1 MEIDMPKNVKRLHRK
16 VQEWHFRKDAEV
28 VGDCAIATPR
38 ARLMDALYRGYDDVA
53 AGRVLQLETEDQIDA
68 LFAAR

>member
-1 MEIDMPKNVKRLHRK
+1 
-16 VQEWHFRKDAEV
+16 
-28 VGDCAIATPR
+28 
-38 ARLMDALYRGYDDVA
+38 MDALYRGYDDVA